1 MGDVYRSQIL
11 GRPAGPVNVD
21 GWPAFAGFSKLG
33 AGCARRR
40 CRAALQIQPIAAAAC
55 AGGGGPVSPPLDER
69 LPPNPVVIEPLQ
81 EIGQYRGTTRLAIG
95 NPNALFGD
103 PQAVMGTKLI
113 LRIAPDLR
121 GVGEGRI
128 VACHF
133 ADELELAGAG
143 AA

>member
-1 MGDVYRSQIL
+1 MA
-11 GRPAGPVNVD
+11 AGQ
-21 GWPAFAGFSKLG
+21 L
-33 AGCARRR
+33 
-40 CRAALQIQPIAAAAC
+40 
-55 AGGGGPVSPPLDER
+55 PPLAER

-81 EIGQYRGTTRLAIG
+81 EIDRQSD
-95 NPNALFGD
+95 PNALFGD
-103 PQAVMGTKLI
+103 PQPVMGTKLI
-113 LRIAPDLR
+113 LRIAPDLQ

>member
-1 MGDVYRSQIL
+1 MT
-11 GRPAGPVNVD
+11 AGQ
-21 GWPAFAGFSKLG
+21 S
-33 AGCARRR
+33 
-40 CRAALQIQPIAAAAC
+40 
-55 AGGGGPVSPPLDER
+55 SPLNER
-69 LPPNPVVIEPLQ
+69 LPPNPVVIDPLQ
-81 EIGQYRGTTRLAIG
+81 EIGQYGGTTPVAIG

-103 PQAVMGTKLI
+103 QQPVMGTKLI
-113 LRIAPDLR
+113 LRIAPDLQ

>member
-1 MGDVYRSQIL
+1 MA
-11 GRPAGPVNVD
+11 AGQ
-21 GWPAFAGFSKLG
+21 L
-33 AGCARRR
+33 
-40 CRAALQIQPIAAAAC
+40 
-55 AGGGGPVSPPLDER
+55 PPLAER

-81 EIGQYRGTTRLAIG
+81 EIGQYRGATRLAIG

-103 PQAVMGTKLI
+103 PQAVMGTELI
-113 LRIAPDLR
+113 LRIAPDLQ